1 VTPPGRH
8 PVQLLLRRDAQ
19 RVGEQIVRDA
29 VMLAAE
35 QQPVDVALAELDL
48 PAPAAPGLTAPSI
61 TASGPTTPGITAPS
75 ITTPGITASRLNLCL
90 HLCLSRHDVPKFLP
104 Q

>member
-1 VTPPGRH
+1 
-8 PVQLLLRRDAQ
+8 
-19 RVGEQIVRDA
+19 
-29 VMLAAE
+29 MLAAE

-75 ITTPGITASRLNLCL
+75 ITTPGITALSITTPGITASRLNLCL
-90 HLCLSRHDVPKFLP
+90 HLCLSRHDVPKFLS